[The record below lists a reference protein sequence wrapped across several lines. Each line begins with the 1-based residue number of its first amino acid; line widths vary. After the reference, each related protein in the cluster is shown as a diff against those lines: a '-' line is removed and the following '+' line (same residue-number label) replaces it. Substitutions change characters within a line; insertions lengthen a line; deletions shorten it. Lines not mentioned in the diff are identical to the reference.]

1 MRDLEPQFLCILE
14 CSNAELNARIQA
26 ETVSILISVY
36 VVSSVPTV
44 LYQHVLNSNSEVVYD
59 GLMQLYLLFL
69 SRSKSMRV
77 IILLT

>member
-14 CSNAELNARIQA
+14 CSNAELNARTQA

-36 VVSSVPTV
+36 VVSSGPTV

>member
-36 VVSSVPTV
+36 VVSSGPTV

>member
-14 CSNAELNARIQA
+14 CSNAELNARTQA

>member
-36 VVSSVPTV
+36 VVSSGPSV